1 MLITSKQNFI
11 TTIRIAAPLAV
22 AAVATMGLEV
32 VDTVMMG
39 WLGREQLAGGAV
51 VNAIYLFLAATMAG
65 MMTSVGV
72 SVANAVGAGDRNR
85 IKTIIDQGLIF
96 VMLVSIPIVT
106 LLWHAD
112 DVARF
117 FGQPESVLVYVR
129 DYARYFAFGMPSV
142 LLFFVSREILAGIAK
157 PRFIMIVSLLA
168 IPLNFLGNYCLMY
181 GKYGFP
187 EMGVAGIGLSTN
199 LVGWLMFFTLFFVIK
214 GQSILKGTGV
224 YSLAIRFN
232 KDEFLGLLKLG
243 GPASFSFGF
252 ESSLF
257 SITALMMGAF
267 GEIALAGHQIA
278 IMSASTVFM
287 IPYGVSQATAVRV
300 GQGFGAQN
308 LSEVYRA
315 TAAGMIC
322 GLILAAIS
330 SLAFWCVPGV
340 FVDVFLD
347 LNDADNQAVYDLA
360 VAYLAIAA
368 LFQLVDSVQVIFA
381 GALRGMRDTFYPM
394 LNCLFSYS
402 VTGLGAGALMAFYFG
417 LEGRGLWF
425 GLALGLGVSAI
436 LMGIR
441 YRIVTSKLRQ
451 TFSVDTLGDLAN
463 SS

>member
-1 MLITSKQNFI
+1 MSKLSKQNFI
-11 TTIRIAAPLAV
+11 TTIRIALPLAV

-39 WLGREQLAGGAV
+39 WLGREQLAGGAI

-72 SVANAVGAGDRNR
+72 SVANAIGAEEKSRV
-85 IKTIIDQGLIF
+85 KIIVDQGIIF
-96 VMLVSIPIVT
+96 VALMSIPIVT
-106 LLWHAD
+106 LLWFAA

-117 FGQPESVLVYVR
+117 FGQPESVLVHVQA
-129 DYARYFAFGMPSV
+129 YARYFAFGMPSV
-142 LLFFVSREILAGIAK
+142 LLFFVSRETLAGIAR

-168 IPLNFLGNYCLMY
+168 IPLNFLGNYVLMY
-181 GKYGFP
+181 GKFGLP

-199 LVGWLMFFTLFFVIK
+199 LVGWLMFATLVIVIK
-214 GQSILKGTGV
+214 AQPKLKGTGV
-224 YSLAIRFN
+224 FSLAIRF
-232 KDEFLGLLKLG
+232 KQQEFIRLLRLG

-267 GEIALAGHQIA
+267 GEIALASHQIA

-287 IPYGVSQATAVRV
+287 IPYGFSQATAVRV
-300 GQGFGAQN
+300 GQGFGAN
-308 LSEVYRA
+308 DLAEMHRA
-315 TAAGMIC
+315 TFAGMIS
-322 GLILAAIS
+322 GLVIATVSSIL
-330 SLAFWCVPGV
+330 FWGFPGI
-340 FVDVFLD
+340 FVDIFLD
-347 LNDADNQAVYDLA
+347 LNDTNNQQVYQLA
-360 VAYLAIAA
+360 VSYLAIAA

-402 VTGLGAGALMAFYFG
+402 VTGLGAGKLMAFNFG
-417 LEGRGLWF
+417 LEGHGLWY
-425 GLALGLGVSAI
+425 GLALGLGVSAV

-441 YRIVTSKLRQ
+441 YRIVTSTLRH
-451 TFSVDTLGDLAN
+451 TIVRNPADSVAN
-463 SS
+463 LM